1 MSDLE
6 KSSFRFVNFIVRESH
21 IVLNSQ
27 GEFQI
32 NVNFNPKGYIF
43 KALNQFHLEL
53 AVTIT
58 EQSERFHVNLVSIG
72 VFEFDEGADLEAYKS
87 SFFTLN
93 APAIIYPYIRAYV
106 STLTTQSGVFNV
118 TLPTYNL
125 TALADSLKKSIV
137 EIIPDL
143 SR

>member
-1 MSDLE
+1 MSELE

-27 GEFQI
+27 GEFQV
-32 NVNFNPKGYIF
+32 NVNFTPKGYIL
-43 KALNQFHLEL
+43 KSLNQFHLEL
-53 AVTIT
+53 SVSIT

-93 APAIIYPYIRAYV
+93 APAIMYPYIRAYV

-125 TALADSLKKSIV
+125 TALAESLKQNIT
-137 EIIPDL
+137 EIEPEPVQ
-143 SR
+143 